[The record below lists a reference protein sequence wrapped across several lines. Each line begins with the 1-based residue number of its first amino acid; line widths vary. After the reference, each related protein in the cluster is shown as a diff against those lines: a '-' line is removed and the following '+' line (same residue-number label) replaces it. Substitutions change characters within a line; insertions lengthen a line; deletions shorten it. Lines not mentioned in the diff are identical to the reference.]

1 MQIEFDSDTPI
12 YLQLIRMIRQ
22 AIVTGSLPP
31 GSKMPSVRDLAC
43 DYGVNP
49 NTVQRAL
56 TELERDGLVFAE
68 RTAGRFITSDDA
80 LIESVRAELAERQI
94 SDFTDRMLALGYRRE
109 QLMQTLSQKWS
120 EKDANH

>member
-31 GSKMPSVRDLAC
+31 GSKMPSVRDLAI

-56 TELERDGLVFAE
+56 SELERDGLVFAE
-68 RTAGRFITSDDA
+68 RTSGRFITSDDA
-80 LIESVRAELAERQI
+80 LIDSIRAELADRQI
-94 SDFTDRMLALGYRRE
+94 ADFTDRMLALGYRRE
-109 QLMQTLSQKWS
+109 QLLQILSQKWS

>member
-22 AIVTGSLPP
+22 AIVTGTLPP
-31 GSKMPSVRDLAC
+31 GSKMPSVRDLAIE
-43 DYGVNP
+43 YGVNP
-49 NTVQRAL
+49 NTVQRSL

-80 LIESVRAELAERQI
+80 LIESIRAELADRQI
-94 SDFTDRMLALGYRRE
+94 ADFTEHMLALGYRRE
-109 QLMQTLSQKWS
+109 QLLQILSQKWS